1 MSAFVLNKTMTI
13 DVPVSDLTRSK
24 DWYREILGCE
34 VIFEVAEYG
43 YCFLSTHNPDI
54 TIGMGQVE
62 AVKAGG
68 GVTPTWNCQHIETG
82 KAEMEAKGVRFD
94 GPIRDL
100 GMVKLVT
107 FYDPDGY
114 PWMLAENV
122 AVSAEN
128 VAV

>member
-1 MSAFVLNKTMTI
+1 MSDFQLNKTMTI
-13 DVPVSDLTRSK
+13 DVGVSDLAKSK
-24 DWYREILGCE
+24 AWYCDIMGCA

-43 YCFLSTHNPDI
+43 YIFLSTPNPDI

-62 AVKAGG
+62 EVKVAG
-68 GVTPTWNCQHIETG
+68 GVTPTWNCQNIEAG
-82 KAEMEAKGVRFD
+82 KTLWEGKGVRFD
-94 GPIRDL
+94 GPVRDL

-122 AVSAEN
+122 PPPQ
-128 VAV
+128 